1 MPFVQAKCPE
11 CGGVLAV
18 DADRKAA
25 VCQFCGEA
33 FIVQDAINNY
43 NTYNETI
50 NNYNTTHQYGD
61 GTVVNVYEDKNKDFI
76 IEAGVLRE
84 YHGESVNVV
93 IPDNVKEIASRAF
106 ENKKIETVTGLKN
119 TVKIGEYAFNNCADL
134 TYIELP
140 LGLLTIGACA
150 FQNCKNL
157 NELCIPESVKEIAYG
172 VFSDCGKIKLT
183 YGGSNLS
190 WIEMDFYPYQNAQID
205 FTYKKGVYGIFEV
218 PYGISKLGVGCF
230 SGLQDLTKLKIP
242 DTVQNIGNF
251 AFYNCSGLIDV
262 NIPSSVKTIGISAFD
277 GCVNLN
283 KVDMAF
289 GVTEIETCAFCDCK
303 SLGRVDIPDSVE
315 GLSRSVFRN
324 CENLQDVVLSKKL
337 FFIGSEAFA
346 DCLNL
351 HSLDIPLGTHL
362 MPDTFKDSCLK
373 TVNFFGCGNFRIE
386 KNAFNECKNRVQV
399 NFNSILL
406 DDECSESIR
415 VLYNEYVSVNI
426 ENVEINSKIGRNTVT
441 FLREH
446 GDDIK
451 NITIDGKN
459 MSDEDIYALK
469 FSLCC
474 YSFYGTEKPINSEK
488 IRYKSLSRSASFM
501 VNQKCRYCGGEFKK
515 KIFSE
520 QYVCKDCGKRKD
532 Y

>member
-18 DADRKAA
+18 DADKKAA
-25 VCQFCGEA
+25 VCQFCGEP
-33 FIVQDAINNY
+33 FIVQEAINNY
-43 NTYNETI
+43 NTYNTT
-50 NNYNTTHQYGD
+50 NYNTTHQYGD
-61 GTVVNVYEDKNKDFI
+61 GAVVNVYEDKNKDFI
-76 IEAGVLRE
+76 IEAGVLKE
-84 YHGESVNVV
+84 YHGESVDVV

-140 LGLLTIGACA
+140 SGLLTIGDYA
-150 FQNCKNL
+150 FQNCKKL
-157 NELCIPESVKEIAYG
+157 NEVCIPESVKEIAYG

-190 WIEMDFYPYQNAQID
+190 WIEMDFNPYQNAQID
-205 FTYKKGVYGIFEV
+205 FAYKKAIHGIFEV

-230 SGLQDLTKLKIP
+230 SGLQDLTKVRIP

-262 NIPSSVKTIGISAFD
+262 NIPSSVKTIGISAFN

-283 KVDMAF
+283 NIDMAF
-289 GVTEIETCAFCDCK
+289 GVTEIEEYAFCDCK
-303 SLGRVDIPDSVE
+303 SLGRVDIPDSVK
-315 GLSRSVFRN
+315 GLSYRVFQN
-324 CENLQDVVLSKKL
+324 CENLQDVVLSKKTS
-337 FFIGSEAFA
+337 FIGREAFA
-346 DCLNL
+346 DCLDL
-351 HSLDIPLGTHL
+351 RSLDIPLGAYL
-362 MPDTFKDSCLK
+362 PPDTFKDSCLK
-373 TVNFFGCGNFRIE
+373 TVNFLGSENLRIE

-415 VLYNEYVSVNI
+415 VLYNEHVSVNI
-426 ENVEINSKIGRNTVT
+426 ENVEINSKIDRNTVT

-459 MSDEDIYALK
+459 MSDEDIDALK

-474 YSFYGTEKPINSEK
+474 YSFNVNDKPIHSEK
-488 IRYKSLSRSASFM
+488 IRYKNLSKSASFM

-515 KIFSE
+515 KLFSE

>member
-1 MPFVQAKCPE
+1 MPFVQAKCTE

-18 DADRKAA
+18 DADKKAA

-33 FIVQDAINNY
+33 FVIQDAINNY

-61 GTVVNVYEDKNKDFI
+61 GTVVNVYEDRNKDFI

-93 IPDNVKEIASRAF
+93 IPDNVKEIASRTF

-140 LGLLTIGACA
+140 LGLLTIGKYA

-157 NELCIPESVKEIAYG
+157 NELCIPESLKEISNDA
-172 VFSDCGKIKLT
+172 FSDCEKIKLT
-183 YGGSNLS
+183 YGGSNLN
-190 WIEMDFYPYQNAQID
+190 WIEMDFHSNQNVQID
-205 FTYKKGVYGIFEV
+205 FAYKKAICGMFEV
-218 PYGISKLGVGCF
+218 PYGISKLGIGSF
-230 SGLQDLTKLKIP
+230 SGLKDLTKVRIP
-242 DTVQNIGNF
+242 NTVQSIGNF
-251 AFYNCSGLIDV
+251 AFNNCSGLIDI
-262 NIPSSVKTIGISAFD
+262 NIPSSVKIIGTSAFN

-283 KVDMAF
+283 NVDMAL
-289 GVTEIETCAFCDCK
+289 GVTEIGAYAFYDCR
-303 SLGRVDIPDSVE
+303 SLERVDIPDSVE
-315 GLSRSVFRN
+315 AIYPCVFRN
-324 CENLQDVVLSKKL
+324 CENLQDVLLSKKTY
-337 FFIGSEAFA
+337 FIGAEAFA

-351 HSLDIPLGTHL
+351 HSLDIPINAHL
-362 MPDTFKDSCLK
+362 VSDAFKGSYVK
-373 TVNFFGCGNFRIE
+373 TVNFLGSGNLKIE
-386 KNAFNECKNRVQV
+386 KNSLNECKNRVQV

-415 VLYNEYVSVNI
+415 VLYNEYVSVNV
-426 ENVEINSKIGRNTVT
+426 ENVEINSKINRNTVT
-441 FLREH
+441 FLRKH

-474 YSFYGTEKPINSEK
+474 YSFYGNDKPIHSEK
-488 IRYKSLSRSASFM
+488 IRYKNLSKSASFM

-515 KIFSE
+515 KLFSE

>member
-1 MPFVQAKCPE
+1 M
-11 CGGVLAV
+11 
-18 DADRKAA
+18 
-25 VCQFCGEA
+25 
-33 FIVQDAINNY
+33 
-43 NTYNETI
+43 
-50 NNYNTTHQYGD
+50 
-61 GTVVNVYEDKNKDFI
+61 
-76 IEAGVLRE
+76 
-84 YHGESVNVV
+84 
-93 IPDNVKEIASRAF
+93 
-106 ENKKIETVTGLKN
+106 
-119 TVKIGEYAFNNCADL
+119 KIGEYAFNSCADL

-140 LGLLTIGACA
+140 LGLLTIGEYA

-172 VFSDCGKIKLT
+172 VFSDCEKIKLT

-190 WIEMDFYPYQNAQID
+190 WIEMDFYPYQNVQID

-262 NIPSSVKTIGISAFD
+262 NIPSSVKTIGSSAFN

-283 KVDMAF
+283 NIDMAF
-289 GVTEIETCAFCDCK
+289 GVTKIEQYAFCDCK

-315 GLSRSVFRN
+315 VIDYRAFRN
-324 CENLQDVVLSKKL
+324 CNLQDVLLSKKTY
-337 FFIGSEAFA
+337 FIGREAFA
-346 DCLNL
+346 DCLDL
-351 HSLDIPLGTHL
+351 RSLDIPLGAHL

-406 DDECSESIR
+406 DDECSKSIR
-415 VLYNEYVSVNI
+415 VLYNEHVMVNI
-426 ENVEINSKIGRNTVT
+426 ENVEINSKIDSNTVT

-459 MSDEDIYALK
+459 MSDEDIDALK

-474 YSFYGTEKPINSEK
+474 YSRDGNDKPIHSEK
-488 IRYKSLSRSASFM
+488 IRYKNLSKSASFM

-515 KIFSE
+515 KLFSE

>member
-11 CGGVLAV
+11 CGGMLAV
-18 DADRKAA
+18 DADKKAA

-33 FIVQDAINNY
+33 FIVQEAVNNY
-43 NTYNETI
+43 NTYNTTN

-61 GTVVNVYEDKNKDFI
+61 GAVVNVYEDKSKDFV

-84 YHGESVNVV
+84 YHGESVNIV

-140 LGLLTIGACA
+140 LGLLTIGEYA

-190 WIEMDFYPYQNAQID
+190 WIEMDFYPYQNVLID
-205 FTYKKGVYGIFEV
+205 FTYKKSVHGIFEV

-230 SGLQDLTKLKIP
+230 SGLKDLTKVRIP
-242 DTVQNIGNF
+242 DTVQNIGKF

-262 NIPSSVKTIGISAFD
+262 NIPSSVKTIGSSAFN

-289 GVTEIETCAFCDCK
+289 GVTEIEAYAFCDCK
-303 SLGRVDIPDSVE
+303 SLRRVDIPDSV
-315 GLSRSVFRN
+315 RAICHCAFRN
-324 CENLQDVVLSKKL
+324 CENLQDVLLSKKTHL
-337 FFIGSEAFA
+337 IGAEAFA

-351 HSLDIPLGTHL
+351 HSLDIPINALVS
-362 MPDTFKDSCLK
+362 DTFKYSYVK
-373 TVNFFGCGNFRIE
+373 TVNFLGSENFRIE

-415 VLYNEYVSVNI
+415 VLYNEHVLVNI
-426 ENVEINSKIGRNTVT
+426 ENVEINSKIDRNTVT

-459 MSDEDIYALK
+459 MSDEDIDALK

-474 YSFYGTEKPINSEK
+474 YSFNVNDKPIHSEK
-488 IRYKSLSRSASFM
+488 IRYKNLSKSASFM

-515 KIFSE
+515 KLFSE

>member
-1 MPFVQAKCPE
+1 MAFVQAKCPE
-11 CGGVLAV
+11 CGGMLAV
-18 DADRKAA
+18 DADKKAA

-33 FIVQDAINNY
+33 FIVQEAVNNY
-43 NTYNETI
+43 NTYNTTN

-61 GTVVNVYEDKNKDFI
+61 GAVVNVYEDKSKDFV

-84 YHGESVNVV
+84 YHGESVNIV

-140 LGLLTIGACA
+140 LGLLTIGEYA

-190 WIEMDFYPYQNAQID
+190 WIEMDFYPYQNVLID
-205 FTYKKGVYGIFEV
+205 FTYKKSVHGIFEV

-230 SGLQDLTKLKIP
+230 SGLKDLTKVRIP
-242 DTVQNIGNF
+242 DTVQNIGKF

-262 NIPSSVKTIGISAFD
+262 NIPSSVKTIGSSAFN

-289 GVTEIETCAFCDCK
+289 GVTEIEAYAFCDCK
-303 SLGRVDIPDSVE
+303 SLRRVDIPDSV
-315 GLSRSVFRN
+315 RAICHCAFRN
-324 CENLQDVVLSKKL
+324 CENLQDVLMSKKTHL
-337 FFIGSEAFA
+337 IGAEAFA

-351 HSLDIPLGTHL
+351 HSLDIPINALVS
-362 MPDTFKDSCLK
+362 DTFKYSYVK
-373 TVNFFGCGNFRIE
+373 TVNFLGSENFRIE

-415 VLYNEYVSVNI
+415 VLYNEHVLVNI
-426 ENVEINSKIGRNTVT
+426 ENVEINSKIDRNTVT

-459 MSDEDIYALK
+459 MSDEDIDALK

-474 YSFYGTEKPINSEK
+474 YSFNVNDKPIHSEK
-488 IRYKSLSRSASFM
+488 IRYKNLSKSASFM

-515 KIFSE
+515 KLFSE

>member
-11 CGGVLAV
+11 CGGMLAV
-18 DADRKAA
+18 DADKKAA
-25 VCQFCGEA
+25 VCQFCGEP
-33 FIVQDAINNY
+33 FIVQEAINNY
-43 NTYNETI
+43 NTYNTT
-50 NNYNTTHQYGD
+50 NYNTTHQYGD
-61 GTVVNVYEDKNKDFI
+61 GAVVNVYEDKNKDFI
-76 IEAGVLRE
+76 IESGVLRE

-140 LGLLTIGACA
+140 LGLLTIGEYA

-157 NELCIPESVKEIAYG
+157 NELCIPESLKEISDDA
-172 VFSDCGKIKLT
+172 FSDCEKIKLT
-183 YGGSNLS
+183 YGGSNLN
-190 WIEMDFYPYQNAQID
+190 WIEMDFHSNKNVQID
-205 FTYKKGVYGIFEV
+205 FAYKKAICGMLEV
-218 PYGISKLGVGCF
+218 PYGISKLGIGSF
-230 SGLQDLTKLKIP
+230 SGLKDLTKVRIP
-242 DTVQNIGNF
+242 NTVQSIGNF

-262 NIPSSVKTIGISAFD
+262 NIPSSVKTIGISAFN

-283 KVDMAF
+283 NIDMAF
-289 GVTEIETCAFCDCK
+289 GLTEIEPYAFCDCK
-303 SLGRVDIPDSVE
+303 SLERVDIPDSVE
-315 GLSRSVFRN
+315 GLSYCVFQN
-324 CENLQDVVLSKKL
+324 CENLQDVVLSKKTY
-337 FFIGSEAFA
+337 FIGAEAFA

-351 HSLDIPLGTHL
+351 HSLDIPINALVSKA
-362 MPDTFKDSCLK
+362 FKGSYVK
-373 TVNFFGCGNFRIE
+373 TVNFLGSENLRIE
-386 KNAFNECKNRVQV
+386 KNTFNECKNRVQV

-406 DDECSESIR
+406 DDECSESFR

-426 ENVEINSKIGRNTVT
+426 ENVEINSKIDRNTVT

-459 MSDEDIYALK
+459 MSDEDIDALK

-474 YSFYGTEKPINSEK
+474 YSRDGNDKPIHSEK
-488 IRYKSLSRSASFM
+488 IRYKNLSKSASFM

-515 KIFSE
+515 KLFSE

>member
-1 MPFVQAKCPE
+1 M
-11 CGGVLAV
+11 
-18 DADRKAA
+18 
-25 VCQFCGEA
+25 
-33 FIVQDAINNY
+33 
-43 NTYNETI
+43 
-50 NNYNTTHQYGD
+50 
-61 GTVVNVYEDKNKDFI
+61 
-76 IEAGVLRE
+76 
-84 YHGESVNVV
+84 
-93 IPDNVKEIASRAF
+93 
-106 ENKKIETVTGLKN
+106 
-119 TVKIGEYAFNNCADL
+119 KIGEYAFNNCADL

-140 LGLLTIGACA
+140 LGLLTIGAYA

-205 FTYKKGVYGIFEV
+205 FTYKKDVYGIFEV

-230 SGLQDLTKLKIP
+230 SGLQDLTKLKIS

-289 GVTEIETCAFCDCK
+289 GVTEIGTCAFCDCK

-315 GLSRSVFRN
+315 GLSYRVFRN
-324 CENLQDVVLSKKL
+324 CENLQDVVLSKKT

-351 HSLDIPLGTHL
+351 HSLDIPLGAHL

-426 ENVEINSKIGRNTVT
+426 ENVEINSKIDRNTVT
-441 FLREH
+441 FLRKH

-459 MSDEDIYALK
+459 MSDEDIYALN

-474 YSFYGTEKPINSEK
+474 YSFDGNDKPIHSEK
-488 IRYKSLSRSASFM
+488 IRYKNLSKSASFM

-515 KIFSE
+515 KLFSE